1 MVDSVA
7 RRNFGRRNRGRNCP
21 WRVHY
26 ADRNHSRHALGIGYP
41 RRDSVAGR
49 SRVEALAGGSR
60 ADAFIAGREIRGC
73 ARDFAGRFSGYA
85 GDRGWQPDRARSLRT
100 DSGAARNSR
109 GVWSAGGAHHAR
121 DVDGA
126 ARRARETCCAGR
138 RALGNI
144 GTSGD
149 RMTNAKRV
157 HVVGIGGSAM
167 APLAGMLRESGYA
180 VTGSDSGVYPPAS
193 TLLHD
198 LGIPFF
204 DSFDAAHL
212 AETPDL
218 VVVGNIIARGN
229 PELEEVLDRKIPYR
243 SLPEML
249 EEVFLPGRHS
259 IVVSGTH
266 GKTTTT
272 AMLAWIFETAGRHP
286 NFLVGGVAENFG
298 KSYGLGGGEEFI
310 LEGDEYETAIWDR
323 GPKFF
328 HYHPDDLIITSLEYD
343 HADIY
348 ADFAAYELA
357 FQRLVNLVPRRGRV
371 VIWGDTEQSGPALRE
386 AAGKAHCQ
394 VETFGFSAGNDW
406 IATEVAPHRDG
417 MKFSVAHNGQPFG
430 EFVLAATGR
439 HNVLNALAATAVAQ
453 GRGISA
459 AAIGEGLARFR
470 SVKRRMD
477 VKGEVGGVLVVD
489 DFAHHPTAVRV
500 TIEAARG
507 RWPGRRLWAILEPR
521 SNSMRRRVFQEALP
535 KALALADRVVLGGVF
550 RAQQLGDENQLA
562 PDSVAQSVRELGKDA
577 RAFEGADAIADY
589 LAGEAKA
596 GDLLLVMSNGSFD
609 GLCEKLVKK
618 LESGVRT
625 PAEATRR

>member
-1 MVDSVA
+1 
-7 RRNFGRRNRGRNCP
+7 
-21 WRVHY
+21 
-26 ADRNHSRHALGIGYP
+26 
-41 RRDSVAGR
+41 
-49 SRVEALAGGSR
+49 
-60 ADAFIAGREIRGC
+60 
-73 ARDFAGRFSGYA
+73 
-85 GDRGWQPDRARSLRT
+85 
-100 DSGAARNSR
+100 
-109 GVWSAGGAHHAR
+109 
-121 DVDGA
+121 
-126 ARRARETCCAGR
+126 
-138 RALGNI
+138 
-144 GTSGD
+144 
-149 RMTNAKRV
+149 MTTAKRV
-157 HVVGIGGSAM
+157 HIIGIGGSAM
-167 APLAGMLRESGYA
+167 APLAGMLRESGFT

-193 TLLHD
+193 TLLND

-204 DSFDAAHL
+204 DTFDAAHL

-259 IVVSGTH
+259 IVISGTH

-272 AMLAWIFETAGRHP
+272 AMLAWIFATAGRRP

-310 LEGDEYETAIWDR
+310 LEGDEYESAIWDR

-348 ADFAAYELA
+348 PDFATYELA

-371 VIWGDTEQSGPALRE
+371 VIWGDTEQSGPGLRH
-386 AAGKAHCQ
+386 AAEKARCN
-394 VETFGFSAGNDW
+394 VETFGFDATNDW
-406 IATEVAPHRDG
+406 VATEAVPQSDG
-417 MKFSVAHNGQPFG
+417 MKFSVAHGGQHFG

-439 HNVLNALAATAVAQ
+439 HNVLNAMAAMAVAH

-459 AAIGEGLARFR
+459 AAIGEALPTFR

-521 SNSMRRRVFQEALP
+521 SNSMRRKIFEGTLP
-535 KALALADRVVLGGVF
+535 QSLALADRVVLGGVF
-550 RAQQLGDENQLA
+550 RAQQLGDENRMK
-562 PDSVAQSVRELGKDA
+562 PESVAESVRGLGKDA
-577 RAFEGADAIADY
+577 RVLGSSEAIAEFV
-589 LAGEAKA
+589 AGEVVP
-596 GDLLLVMSNGSFD
+596 GDVLLVMSNGSFD
-609 GLCEKLVKK
+609 GLCDKLMKR
-618 LESGVRT
+618 LESGVRQ
-625 PAEATRR
+625 PAEASRR